1 MRAFPYHSNVG
12 WVENRR
18 MGWLVVFS
26 RQRCGLRFRREA
38 RLPDAPYRRCCSGP
52 SWVEAD
58 TKLALSSLPS
68 SASRSRLEE
77 CRIRRG
83 EFKNGQFF
91 VFPRYLRRKKV
102 WTLQQM
108 WMSVVYQIGDVLVDF
123 QFHFL
128 RTFEKLP
135 RSQWDSVELG
145 DLVNFP
151 RKGK

>member
-1 MRAFPYHSNVG
+1 
-12 WVENRR
+12 
-18 MGWLVVFS
+18 
-26 RQRCGLRFRREA
+26 
-38 RLPDAPYRRCCSGP
+38 
-52 SWVEAD
+52 
-58 TKLALSSLPS
+58 
-68 SASRSRLEE
+68 
-77 CRIRRG
+77 
-83 EFKNGQFF
+83 
-91 VFPRYLRRKKV
+91 
-102 WTLQQM
+102 M

>member
-1 MRAFPYHSNVG
+1 MDIF
-12 WVENRR
+12 
-18 MGWLVVFS
+18 LF
-26 RQRCGLRFRREA
+26 
-38 RLPDAPYRRCCSGP
+38 
-52 SWVEAD
+52 
-58 TKLALSSLPS
+58 
-68 SASRSRLEE
+68 
-77 CRIRRG
+77 
-83 EFKNGQFF
+83 
-91 VFPRYLRRKKV
+91 FPRYLKKKV